1 MASNGTRMNA
11 YRHILSAAVTSLL
24 FLSSCSTVEKA
35 SLHGFSS
42 GYYRLTSGPEVKQP
56 VYVDLTAEKVE
67 IHRVSGK
74 QPEKDVAFRFPL
86 GGSDS
91 LPDHPLVFT
100 KTSLDIDLTTILM
113 KYRPSVQGAPAQMAT
128 ELNVALY
135 AGWRH
140 DAYRLTAHADPLG
153 QRRMKVT
160 AKGYD
165 FGVFAG
171 PGTTTVGPFSTRNA
185 RTDEYSGM
193 IIQTGVAGFFETSIA
208 SFGIAVGIDH
218 LLSADHAVWIYQ
230 HKPWV
235 GFIIGVALN

>member
-1 MASNGTRMNA
+1 MNVL
-11 YRHILSAAVTSLL
+11 RHILSAAIISLL

-42 GYYRLTSGPEVKQP
+42 GYYRLTSGMEAKRS
-56 VYVDLTAEKVE
+56 VYVDLNAEKAEV
-67 IHRVSGK
+67 HRVNGK
-74 QPEKDVAFRFPL
+74 LPEKEVALSLSFN
-86 GGSDS
+86 GSDS

-100 KTSLDIDLTTILM
+100 KSSLDIDLTSILM
-113 KYRPSVQGAPAQMAT
+113 KYRPSVHGAPAQMTT

-140 DAYRLTAHADPLG
+140 DAYRLTAQRDPLG

-160 AKGYD
+160 ARGYD

-193 IIQTGVAGFFETSIA
+193 IIQTGVAGFLESNIA
-208 SFGIAVGIDH
+208 SFGIAVGMDH
-218 LLSADHAVWIYQ
+218 LLSADHSIWIYQ
-230 HKPWV
+230 GKPWV
-235 GFIIGVALN
+235 GFIVGIALN